1 MRTCVC
7 IACVISY
14 IIFIHSFSCMHVFS
28 ASCNHIYTYMSMHI
42 CTCVYVRVHAVNRRL
57 LTRVEG
63 NDYLNSIEN
72 GMYAVQM

>member
-1 MRTCVC
+1 
-7 IACVISY
+7 
-14 IIFIHSFSCMHVFS
+14 
-28 ASCNHIYTYMSMHI
+28 MHI